1 MKREMDKRI
10 TTICLI
16 LCLLL
21 LCGCQEISADY
32 EKPLAETGK
41 NLYSIV
47 TDPVPGSIGGEWAVI
62 GLARGDFTAEDGYFD
77 SYVKNVGSYVKKC
90 GGVLHTRTGYKYTE
104 YSRII
109 LGLTAVKA
117 DVKNVSGYNL
127 LEKLT
132 DMKDVC
138 RQGINGPIWALIAY
152 DSGSYQIPVKRND
165 ETQTTR
171 QRLIEA
177 ILDG

>member
-1 MKREMDKRI
+1 MCIRDR
-10 TTICLI
+10 
-16 LCLLL
+16 
-21 LCGCQEISADY
+21 
-32 EKPLAETGK
+32 
-41 NLYSIV
+41 
-47 TDPVPGSIGGEWAVI
+47 
-62 GLARGDFTAEDGYFD
+62 
-77 SYVKNVGSYVKKC
+77 
-90 GGVLHTRTGYKYTE
+90 YKYTE

-132 DMKDVC
+132 DMTDVC

-165 ETQTTR
+165 ETQTPRPVSYTHLDVYKR
-171 QRLIEA
+171 QVQTMRTLR
-177 ILDG
+177 

>member
-1 MKREMDKRI
+1 MKKRDGQKELQRFASFCACCFYAAVRKSPQ
-10 TTICLI
+10 TMK
-16 LCLLL
+16 
-21 LCGCQEISADY
+21 
-32 EKPLAETGK
+32 KPLAETGK

-152 DSGSYQIPVKRND
+152 DSGSYQIPVKGMMKHKPPGSVSLK
-165 ETQTTR
+165 QF
-171 QRLIEA
+171 
-177 ILDG
+177 